1 MKKMVYFMGVIAVCI
16 YIAGCSNDNTMKE
29 NDSGNVDSLDISDEK
44 SDSDNIFIKS
54 LFESQKK
61 FTVELIQDKKI
72 FTLLQEEMTS
82 DNFGIEIM
90 GEEEPC
96 EITYYF
102 KDKMSETD
110 MAKIDIEMRKVSYI
124 LLALVGDLEKVNWIY
139 EDLVEQRYIFGIT
152 AVECYNDIGQDIKK
166 FSESEAKLKELLD
179 YCADK

>member
-1 MKKMVYFMGVIAVCI
+1 MKKIVYFIGIIAVCM
-16 YIAGCSNDNTMKE
+16 YIASCNNNENIE
-29 NDSGNVDSLDISDEK
+29 NDSGNLDSLNISDEK

-54 LFESQKK
+54 LFKNQKK
-61 FTVELIQDKKI
+61 FTVDLIQDKKI
-72 FTLLQEEMTS
+72 FTLLQGEMTS
-82 DNFGIEIM
+82 DNFEIEIM

-96 EITYYF
+96 EIAYYF
-102 KDKMSETD
+102 KGKMSETD

-139 EDLVEQRYIFGIT
+139 EDLVEQRYTFCIT
-152 AVECYNDIGQDIKK
+152 AVECCNDIGQDIKK